1 MSQREAIDISFPLL
15 LGRLDVICC
24 NVFLGKQDDSKSLGR
39 PQLRKHD
46 RVGSVCELPHL
57 RSIDETYPF
66 DLEHVF
72 IRCQRLFCFDPIGDL
87 LSDRPSTLVLA
98 IGLQQR
104 VQLLALAVG
113 QDVLTVL
120 DHTRD
125 NLVQG
130 EGRVSPD
137 PVHVPHGLFKS
148 RGIDLAVEQLLALV
162 QKVRVKVGRRV
173 GTLFQNGR
181 GRVGEAELFRHRIDR
196 LVSGSILRQSRS
208 EVLERLETRVK
219 DLAGQAR

>member
-1 MSQREAIDISFPLL
+1 MP
-15 LGRLDVICC
+15 
-24 NVFLGKQDDSKSLGR
+24 
-39 PQLRKHD
+39 
-46 RVGSVCELPHL
+46 
-57 RSIDETYPF
+57 
-66 DLEHVF
+66 
-72 IRCQRLFCFDPIGDL
+72 
-87 LSDRPSTLVLA
+87 DRPSTLVLA

-104 VQLLALAVG
+104 VQFLALAVC

-137 PVHVPHGLFKS
+137 PVHVPHSLLKC
-148 RGIDLAVEQLLALV
+148 RGIDLAVEQLFALV

-173 GTLFQNGR
+173 GALFQNGR
-181 GRVGEAELFRHRIDR
+181 GRVGEAELFRHGINR

-219 DLAGQAR
+219 DLSGQAR